1 MRMLTFAFLMLSS
14 GTALAMPVP
23 DCAGEVEISRA
34 KIVRVEKNGA
44 LILSDGRAVLLEGI
58 RLASADGASAIG
70 DRALANLRDLATA
83 ASLSL
88 ASTPPK
94 QDRYDRVRVQAFGN
108 VWLQDELLRRG
119 LARVEISPDRSECA
133 VDFYAAER
141 DARGAGRGLWALNA
155 FAVRPA
161 TSLSSDIGRYVVVEG
176 KVVNVGN
183 ADGRVFLD
191 FASDFRKDFS
201 AIIQPEDRKA
211 FREPRF
217 RPMQLA
223 GHEVRLRGIVQNL
236 DGRAQIALTN
246 PAQVEILN

>member
-1 MRMLTFAFLMLSS
+1 MS
-14 GTALAMPVP
+14 LA
-23 DCAGEVEISRA
+23 GKTLFIT
-34 KIVRVEKNGA
+34 
-44 LILSDGRAVLLEGI
+44 
-58 RLASADGASAIG
+58 GAS
-70 DRALANLRDLATA
+70 
-83 ASLSL
+83 
-88 ASTPPK
+88 
-94 QDRYDRVRVQAFGN
+94 
-108 VWLQDELLRRG
+108 
-119 LARVEISPDRSECA
+119 
-133 VDFYAAER
+133 
-141 DARGAGRGLWALNA
+141 RGLWALNA

-191 FASDFRKDFS
+191 FASDFRKGFS

-217 RPMQLA
+217 SPMQLA